1 MTNLQTPIINYKGY
15 WEIFGGP
22 KNCDQFF
29 LESGDSTIGKQ
40 SVFWRNSISY
50 EWNDNACKNAPVQIT
65 ARAIIVCMKR
75 VKVKAII
82 LVYVF
87 LRSRKLVINKNSM
100 LVFEQYNIL
109 LLI

>member
-1 MTNLQTPIINYKGY
+1 MQIQLLGNNKFSD
-15 WEIFGGP
+15 EI
-22 KNCDQFF
+22 QYHV
-29 LESGDSTIGKQ
+29 SGI
-40 SVFWRNSISY
+40 
-50 EWNDNACKNAPVQIT
+50 DNACKIAPVQIT

-100 LVFEQYNIL
+100 LVFDQYNIL
-109 LLI
+109 LYYY